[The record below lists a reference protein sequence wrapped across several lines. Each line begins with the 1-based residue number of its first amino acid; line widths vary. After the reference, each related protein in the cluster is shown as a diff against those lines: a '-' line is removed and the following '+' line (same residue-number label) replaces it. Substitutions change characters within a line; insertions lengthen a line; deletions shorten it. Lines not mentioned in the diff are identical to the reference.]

1 MELSTHYFNKIVRY
15 SINMS
20 RQTIDSVDD
29 EKSDKVEV
37 QGSEVRGSG
46 RAIFTLVHMVFNL
59 IDDELTVL
67 DAQKCAGKK
76 VDMGKCLWR
85 LASGAV
91 NKASVQGAQGN
102 LGDSCI
108 KDAFGG
114 TVFCY

>member
-1 MELSTHYFNKIVRY
+1 MSNKINIPFLVESNIEHLFIKIVRY

-20 RQTIDSVDD
+20 RQGEAPEI
-29 EKSDKVEV
+29 

-67 DAQKCAGKK
+67 DAQKCVGKK
-76 VDMGKCLWR
+76 VDMVGRAIR

-91 NKASVQGAQGN
+91 NKASVQGAKGK
-102 LGDSCI
+102 LGEVWI
-108 KDAFGG
+108 DALIDAI
-114 TVFCY
+114 TY

>member
-1 MELSTHYFNKIVRY
+1 
-15 SINMS
+15 MS
-20 RQTIDSVDD
+20 RQGSEIKG
-29 EKSDKVEV
+29 EAHEI

-76 VDMGKCLWR
+76 VDMVGRAIR

-102 LGDSCI
+102 LGGFCLYY
-108 KDAFGG
+108 AFDG
-114 TVFCY
+114 TCTVPIA